1 MHCELNIRSFGR
13 PIAATVG
20 SYDGVHLGH
29 RVLLEKTRAEAER
42 IGGESLVITFEPH
55 PRLALDPE
63 CGMKL
68 LSPGEEKR
76 RLLDQAGIDHLLIIP
91 FDRAFSRMTPSDFL
105 HLLVEQIG
113 VRSLVVGYD
122 HRFGC
127 DKSGSHALLERLKGE
142 LGLDVTEVAER
153 EVESEHVSSTVV
165 RRLIEQGEVAH
176 AARLLG
182 HPYLLHGEVKAS
194 GEVTPCDSHKL
205 LPAKGE
211 YRVRIEEQEA
221 TLRIQEGEMQ
231 LTDCK
236 IVAGVYFIE
245 FIK

>member
-1 MHCELNIRSFGR
+1 MRSFER

-153 EVESEHVSSTVV
+153 EVGDIVV
-165 RRLIEQGEVAH
+165 FQPIGDRKYGNFEVNKFVNYNIFRKNKYKLVLTMKDKFVEKTIDKTEGIEQ
-176 AARLLG
+176 LN
-182 HPYLLHGEVKAS
+182 
-194 GEVTPCDSHKL
+194 
-205 LPAKGE
+205 
-211 YRVRIEEQEA
+211 
-221 TLRIQEGEMQ
+221 
-231 LTDCK
+231 K
-236 IVAGVYFIE
+236 I
-245 FIK
+245 K